1 MLVTTRVL
9 KNARET
15 AMTRNRI
22 PNITPCFLSQTRDLG
37 PWAVGVSS
45 FGVVGEDASLGLPVE
60 VYWAL
65 IYNQ

>member
-1 MLVTTRVL
+1 MLVTTRML

-22 PNITPCFLSQTRDLG
+22 LNSTPCFLSQTRDLG
-37 PWAVGVSS
+37 PWAVGVSLS
-45 FGVVGEDASLGLPVE
+45 GGVGEDASVELPVA
-60 VYWAL
+60 VHCAL